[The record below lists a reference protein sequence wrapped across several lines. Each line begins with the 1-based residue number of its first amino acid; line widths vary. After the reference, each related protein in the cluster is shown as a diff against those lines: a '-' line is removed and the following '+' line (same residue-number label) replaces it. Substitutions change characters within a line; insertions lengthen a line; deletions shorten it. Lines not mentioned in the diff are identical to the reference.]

1 MTALGMPRHD
11 TVTAAPSDPEADPE
25 AADALAEAHRLL
37 RRLLE
42 VEDRPGL
49 VYPLID
55 EARRLLAR
63 AART

>member
-1 MTALGMPRHD
+1 MTALSMPRQD
-11 TVTAAPSDPEADPE
+11 TVTAAPNDPE

-63 AART
+63 ATRT

>member
-1 MTALGMPRHD
+1 MTTIAGLRARGRPAPQPPAHLRTEHD
-11 TVTAAPSDPEADPE
+11 LATAK
-25 AADALAEAHRLL
+25 RLL

-55 EARRLLAR
+55 DARRFLAR
-63 AART
+63 TEPAR